1 MIDNISP
8 EQYRAELSYMNHEI
22 AQLREEAQRRD
33 TLNKYNPFDNPTEY
47 PDYSGDYSKILPQV
61 TEQGCKIP
69 ISPNGKEKK
78 AIRKY
83 YNIAGL
89 CVILSSIASTLI
101 MLIFIA
107 ISNGILKFSNPDAD
121 YSIIS
126 AYESSTSISM
136 ALNLITFLICN
147 CGFAFLGHR

>member
-69 ISPNGKEKK
+69 ISPNGKGNKK
-78 AIRKY
+78 V
-83 YNIAGL
+83 L
-89 CVILSSIASTLI
+89 
-101 MLIFIA
+101 
-107 ISNGILKFSNPDAD
+107 
-121 YSIIS
+121 
-126 AYESSTSISM
+126 
-136 ALNLITFLICN
+136 
-147 CGFAFLGHR
+147 